1 VLYKPSEY
9 STLTG
14 LQLVDLLHQSGF
26 PKNSLIS
33 VIGDGKVGNEL
44 LNQPI
49 NGVFFTG
56 SYKTGAAISEVAAKK
71 MIKVQLELGGK
82 DPIYVHEDV
91 SVKDAAEATADG
103 AFYNCGQSCCA
114 VERIYVHEKIYDKFV
129 EHFVAFV
136 KTFKIGNPMNPDT
149 YIGPLARPQHTK
161 FLKEQIKDAVS
172 KGASVLLGG
181 DLVTPS
187 PSPSPSS
194 GNAYFQPTVLVNVN
208 SKMSIMDEESFGP
221 VIGIQKVSSFSE
233 AISLMNDSKY
243 GLTAGVYS
251 KSPSVANEVLEK
263 MEAGTVYWNCCDRVS
278 PNLPWSGRKHSG
290 IGLTLSTEGISTFTV
305 PKAWHKRQV

>member
-1 VLYKPSEY
+1 MNY
-9 STLTG
+9 SVN
-14 LQLVDLLHQSGF
+14 QLMAF
-26 PKNSLIS
+26 
-33 VIGDGKVGNEL
+33 
-44 LNQPI
+44 
-49 NGVFFTG
+49 FFTG